1 MNVCMF
7 TGHVVAAPEHGTTA
21 KGDTWAS
28 FRIGVSRDYA
38 NADGVRESDFFNV
51 KVFKSSA
58 DYAVKYFDKG
68 MKVIVRGSM
77 QNRKYTGQDGNE
89 HIVTELIA
97 ERLEACGGGNR
108 NESSAAN
115 ERQAY
120 NNALKKPLMQT
131 PAQQSTFTEED
142 IGDDT
147 LPF

>member
-7 TGHVVAAPEHGTTA
+7 TGHVVAAPEHGTTT

-97 ERLEACGGGNR
+97 ERLEACGGNR
-108 NESSAAN
+108 SESSAAN

-120 NNALKKPLMQT
+120 NNALKKPLTQT
-131 PAQQSTFTEED
+131 PAQQSTFAEED
-142 IGDDT
+142 IGDDD